1 MTPSVQDRD
10 CVPGGPHGTSELRE
24 RLIAVRKRKQVFA
37 AKASDAEV
45 IRQRLWQEEERRDE
59 R

>member
-1 MTPSVQDRD
+1 MTPSVQDPD
-10 CVPGGPHGTSELRE
+10 CVLGGPHGTSELRE
-24 RLIAVRKRKQVFA
+24 RLIAVRKRKQVFT

-45 IRQRLWQEEERRDE
+45 IRQRLREEQERRDE